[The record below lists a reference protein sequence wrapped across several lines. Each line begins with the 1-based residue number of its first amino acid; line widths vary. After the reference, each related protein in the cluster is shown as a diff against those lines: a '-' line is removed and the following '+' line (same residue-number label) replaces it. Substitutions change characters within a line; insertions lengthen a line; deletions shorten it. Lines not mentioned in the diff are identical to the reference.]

1 MARNLTAS
9 DRKSLIRLAST
20 LPAGS
25 EERKAILA
33 GLEKS
38 AARDLNFTNEF
49 NSLADH
55 YVIATA
61 GFVASLTGGRASGIG
76 DVSWP
81 DGSYI
86 SIELDPHSV
95 PFMVNVRGSVRPFQ
109 SAVYKASSTAKH
121 IAKKMGRL

>member
-1 MARNLTAS
+1 MSRSLTAA
-9 DRKSLIRLAST
+9 DRSALIRLAST

-33 GLEKS
+33 GLSKK
-38 AARDLNFTNEF
+38 AARDINFNEDF
-49 NSLADH
+49 NRLQDV
-55 YVIATA
+55 YVMATA
-61 GFVASLTGGRASGIG
+61 DFVASLTGGRASGRGI
-76 DVSWP
+76 VSWP
-81 DGSYI
+81 DKSYI

-121 IAKKMGRL
+121 IAEEMGK